1 MLLLNLTFAS
11 KKSQLNLVLRVASK
25 RALRMRLLS
34 ANWSEVGFPAKVDD
48 DGMVPTTKCL
58 TNKNLSREV

>member
-11 KKSQLNLVLRVASK
+11 KKSQLNLVLRVASE

-34 ANWSEVGFPAKVDD
+34 ANWSEVGFPEKVDD
-48 DGMVPTTKCL
+48 DVIVAYSANHKVF
-58 TNKNLSREV
+58 N